1 MNDPEL
7 LEEFLAEARDTLD
20 ATDQKL
26 VELEKKPADNELLN
40 AVFRGY
46 HTIKG
51 GAGFLDL
58 HGLIELCHALEAV
71 FDALRNKSIP
81 PLGAGLMN
89 LALEASNEIR
99 AALRAYASNADAAY
113 APPPGLIQKLAA
125 AGLPGADAPKDAAGA
140 SPASQPLALEE
151 YWKALAPACPTT
163 QPESPPMTP
172 SSPSAAQSAYQSQ
185 PSEKE
190 THIKVETDRLDA
202 VLTLASEVGLAKN
215 RMGAAKTRIL
225 AKDFQEESL
234 AELARAYNDL
244 ERVTSMLQNAV
255 MMMRMQPIGRLF
267 SKYPRLA
274 RDLGRTLGKNVEL
287 TLTGHETEIDKGMIE
302 DLADPLIHLLRNAVD
317 HGIEPEAERLALG
330 KPAAG
335 NVTLSARQEG
345 DRIVIAIQD
354 DGKGINVA
362 ALKQKALSKRLL
374 PAQAIESMTDA
385 QAMEL
390 IFLPGLSTA
399 EKVNDVSGRGV
410 GMDVVK
416 TNIAKL
422 GGEIALQ
429 SQQGQGSSIEIR
441 IPLTLAVL
449 PALLLKA
456 GGQPLAVPLASVQEI
471 ISLGEH
477 EAQNVGGKPV
487 INLRGEILSAL
498 DLSELLGWGK
508 SPSCPVAA
516 VVDVGNKKAA
526 LLAQG
531 FIGRDEVMVK
541 ALDGAKPKG
550 VSGVVV
556 DAKGEIVLILDLK
569 ELLGDHAKT

>member
-99 AALRAYASNADAAY
+99 AALRTYACNAEAAY

-125 AGLPGADAPKDAAGA
+125 AGMPGDGAGA
-140 SPASQPLALEE
+140 PPAAPALALEE
-151 YWKALAPACPTT
+151 YWKALRPAPATPP
-163 QPESPPMTP
+163 QESPPMTA
-172 SSPSAAQSAYQSQ
+172 SAPSAAQSQ

-287 TLTGHETEIDKGMIE
+287 TLSGHETEIDKGMIE

-416 TNIAKL
+416 TNISKL